1 MPINHEK
8 LREIQMRQPWHQSKT
23 SIEVDFNLDEAKYLK
38 EMYDQFTCG
47 FWEDGKPIPYQ
58 IHEAF
63 EKIQRQL
70 KSAEDHNND
79 L

>member
-1 MPINHEK
+1 
-8 LREIQMRQPWHQSKT
+8 
-23 SIEVDFNLDEAKYLK
+23 LDEAKYLK
-38 EMYDQFTCG
+38 EMYEQFTCG

-63 EKIQRQL
+63 EKIQKQL